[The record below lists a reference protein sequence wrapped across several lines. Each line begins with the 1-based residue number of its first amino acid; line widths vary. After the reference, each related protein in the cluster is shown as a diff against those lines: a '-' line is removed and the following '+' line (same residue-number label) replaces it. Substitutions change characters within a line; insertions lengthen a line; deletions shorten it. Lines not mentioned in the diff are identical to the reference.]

1 MNILNM
7 LQVYA
12 QKWQVKNQRGF
23 TQEEL
28 AGISSA
34 KVVASQYGNSVCLT
48 LVGGGQSY
56 IPLSQNSQLSVG
68 EEVDLSKAQLLTLGR
83 DGDADIYR
91 VEC

>member
-28 AGISSA
+28 ADISSA

-48 LVGGGQSY
+48 LVGVDRAIFLCRRIHNSLLERKLTSAR
-56 IPLSQNSQLSVG
+56 LSF
-68 EEVDLSKAQLLTLGR
+68 
-83 DGDADIYR
+83 
-91 VEC
+91 